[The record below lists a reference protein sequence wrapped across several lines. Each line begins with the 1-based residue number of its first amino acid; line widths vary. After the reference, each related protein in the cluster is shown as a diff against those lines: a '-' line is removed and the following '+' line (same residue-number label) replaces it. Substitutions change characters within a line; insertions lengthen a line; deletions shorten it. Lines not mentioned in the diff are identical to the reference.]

1 MKDDWRLI
9 AAPVKIILGNY
20 WRSSR
25 GLLALVAV
33 IVFLSAISAV
43 AAPYLFSRLI
53 DAMTAD
59 RFAETLALGLVV
71 YALLIGMA
79 AAMQHMVQYL
89 SYMSAENL
97 SFIAS
102 TSLFERL
109 LRKHAGFFVEH
120 NPAEIEGARRR
131 GQGALMT
138 LVQLGLVVFIPG
150 ATQIVLALL
159 MLGATINLEVVL
171 IVFAYGCGFIALTAI
186 ANHRTRRYLDAAIEA
201 GQENA
206 KFVGNAMTAME
217 TLRHF
222 GSHRWMQARFAEKA
236 REERD
241 NWAAFCRRRIGYSSV
256 LGAGLVLQFVVTF
269 LLLLPRYRAGD
280 LSVGDVVLFNTL
292 LLQLNMPFE
301 MIGHALDDVVRA
313 RASLLPLA
321 RIWAAPEEPDA
332 ATPGGFSPREGR
344 LAFEGVSYAHENGRG
359 IEDVSFAAERGR
371 ITYLVGETGSGKSTL
386 LRLAL
391 KSLSPAAG
399 RIAVDGVDLQAV
411 SQRDWYASVGIVPQE
426 PTLLNETLAVNIVLG
441 RALDRDRLRRAAEK
455 AAILAFIEDL
465 PEGFETLVGERGMK
479 LSGGER
485 QRIAIA
491 RALYADPQ
499 FLFLDEASSA
509 LDEATEAGIMQHIRG
524 LAGEV
529 TILAVTHR
537 KSVIAPSDHVLRLAA
552 GRVESET

>member
-1 MKDDWRLI
+1 MQDDWRLI
-9 AAPVKIILGNY
+9 AAPVKIILANY

-25 GLLALVAV
+25 GLLALVAI
-33 IVFLSAISAV
+33 IVFLSAIASI

-53 DAMTAD
+53 DAMAAD
-59 RFAETLALGLVV
+59 RMAEMLAAGLVV
-71 YALLIGMA
+71 YALLIGIA
-79 AAMQHMVQYL
+79 AALQHMVQYL

-109 LRKHAGFFVEH
+109 LKKQAAFFTEH
-120 NPAEIEGARRR
+120 NPAEIESAGQR
-131 GQGALMT
+131 GQGAMMT
-138 LVQLGLVVFIPG
+138 LVQLALIVFIPG
-150 ATQIVLALL
+150 ITQITLALV

-171 IVFAYGCGFIALTAI
+171 IVVAYGGVFITLTAI
-186 ANHRTRRYLDAAIEA
+186 ANHRTRQYLDAAIEA

-206 KFVGNAMTAME
+206 KFIGNAMTAME

-222 GSHRWMQARFAEKA
+222 GSHGWMQARFAGKA
-236 REERD
+236 GEERD
-241 NWAAFCRRRIGYSSV
+241 NWAVFCRRRIGYSS
-256 LGAGLVLQFVVTF
+256 LMGAGLALQFVITF

-280 LSVGDVVLFNTL
+280 LSVGDIVLFNTL
-292 LLQLNMPFE
+292 LLQLNQPFE

-321 RIWAAPEEPDA
+321 RIWAAPEEPD
-332 ATPGGFSPREGR
+332 TGTSGGFSPDDGR
-344 LAFEGVSYAHENGRG
+344 LAFEDVSYAHENGRG
-359 IEDVSFAAERGR
+359 VERIGFAATRGR

-391 KSLSPAAG
+391 KSIRPQAG
-399 RIAVDGVDLQAV
+399 RITVDGIDLDGV
-411 SQRDWYASVGIVPQE
+411 SQRDWYAAVGIVPQE
-426 PTLLNETLAVNIVLG
+426 AVLLNDTLAVNIVLG
-441 RALDRDRLRRAAEK
+441 RVLDPQRLRRAAEK
-455 AAILAFIEDL
+455 AAILAFIEGL
-465 PEGFETLVGERGMK
+465 PEKFETMVGERGMK

-524 LAGEV
+524 LAGDV

-537 KSVIAPSDHVLRLAA
+537 KSVIAPQDHVVRLGS
-552 GRVESET
+552 GRIESDV

>member
-9 AAPVKIILGNY
+9 AAPVKHILANY

-25 GLLALVAV
+25 GLLALVAA
-33 IVFLSAISAV
+33 IVFLSAISSV
-43 AAPYLFSRLI
+43 TAPYLFSRLV
-53 DAMTAD
+53 DQLTQD
-59 RFAETLALGLVV
+59 RFAETLAIGFVV
-71 YALLIGMA
+71 YALLIGA
-79 AAMQHMVQYL
+79 AAALQHMVQYL

-97 SFIAS
+97 SFIAG

-109 LRKHAGFFVEH
+109 LRKRAAFFVEH
-120 NPAEIEGARRR
+120 NPAEIESASQR

-138 LVQLGLVVFIPG
+138 FVQLALIVFIPG
-150 ATQIVLALL
+150 ATQIALALG

-171 IVFAYGCGFIALTAI
+171 IVLAYGCSFVALTML
-186 ANHRTRRYLDAAIEA
+186 ANHRTRRFLDAAIAA

-206 KFVGNAMTAME
+206 KFVGNAMTVME

-222 GSHRWMQARFAEKA
+222 GSHGWMQARFAEKA

-241 NWAAFCRRRIGYSSV
+241 NWAAFCRRRIGFSSL
-256 LGAGLVLQFVVTF
+256 LGAGLAMQFVITF

-292 LLQLNMPFE
+292 LLQLNQPFE
-301 MIGHALDDVVRA
+301 MIGHALDDVIRA
-313 RASLLPLA
+313 RANLLPLA

-332 ATPGGFSPREGR
+332 AAASGFAPTSGR
-344 LAFEGVSYAHENGRG
+344 LAFEDVSYAHENGRG
-359 IEDVSFAAERGR
+359 VDNISFTAARGR

-391 KSLSPAAG
+391 KSIRAHSG
-399 RIAVDGVDLQAV
+399 RITVDGVDLDTL
-411 SQRDWYASVGIVPQE
+411 SQRDWYAAVGIVPQE
-426 PTLLNETLAVNIVLG
+426 PTLLNDTLAINIVLG
-441 RALDRDRLRRAAEK
+441 RPMDPERLRPAAEK
-455 AAILAFIEDL
+455 AAILVFIEGL
-465 PEGFETLVGERGMK
+465 PEGFETVLGERGMK

-509 LDEATEAGIMQHIRG
+509 LDEATEAGIMRHIRG
-524 LAGEV
+524 LAGDV

-537 KSVIAPSDHVLRLAA
+537 KSVITGEDHVVRL
-552 GRVESET
+552 GDGKVEADA

>member
-9 AAPVKIILGNY
+9 AAPVKIILANY
-20 WRSSR
+20 GRASR

-33 IVFLSAISAV
+33 IVFLSAVSAV

-53 DAMTAD
+53 DAMAAD
-59 RFAETLALGLVV
+59 RLAEGLAAGLVV
-71 YALLIGMA
+71 YALLIGIA
-79 AAMQHMVQYL
+79 AALQHMVQYL

-97 SFIAS
+97 SFIAG
-102 TSLFERL
+102 TSLFDRL
-109 LRKHAGFFVEH
+109 LRKTAGFFVEH

-138 LVQLGLVVFIPG
+138 LVQLGLIVFIPG
-150 ATQIVLALL
+150 TTQIVLALA
-159 MLGATINLEVVL
+159 MLGATINMEVVL
-171 IVFAYGCGFIALTAI
+171 IVIVYGTGFVALTAL
-186 ANHRTRRYLDAAIEA
+186 ANHRTRRFLDAAIEA

-206 KFVGNAMTAME
+206 KFVGNAMAAME

-222 GSHRWMQARFAEKA
+222 GSHGWMQARFADKA

-241 NWAAFCRRRIGYSSV
+241 NWAAFCRRRIGYSAV
-256 LGAGLVLQFVVTF
+256 LGAGLALQFVVTF
-269 LLLLPRYRAGD
+269 LLLLPRYRASEI
-280 LSVGDVVLFNTL
+280 SVGDLVLFNTL

-321 RIWAAPEEPDA
+321 RIWAAPEEEDA
-332 ATPGGFSPREGR
+332 ATPGGFLPRDGR
-344 LAFEGVSYAHENGRG
+344 LAFERVSYAHENGRG
-359 IEDVSFAAERGR
+359 VADISFSATRGR

-391 KSLSPAAG
+391 KSLSPASG
-399 RIAVDGVDLQAV
+399 RIAVDGMDLEAV
-411 SQRDWYASVGIVPQE
+411 SQRDWYAAVGIVPQE
-426 PTLLNETLAVNIVLG
+426 PTLLNDTLAVNIALG
-441 RALDRDRLRRAAEK
+441 RPMDPERLRRAAEK
-455 AAILAFIEDL
+455 AAILAFIEAL
-465 PEGFETLVGERGMK
+465 PDGFETMVGERGMK

-491 RALYADPQ
+491 RALYAEPQ

-509 LDEATEAGIMQHIRG
+509 LDEATEAEIMQHIRS
-524 LAGEV
+524 LAGDV

-537 KSVIAPSDHVLRLAA
+537 KSVIAPRDHVVTLGA
-552 GRVESET
+552 GRIESET

>member
-1 MKDDWRLI
+1 MNDDWRLI
-9 AAPVKIILGNY
+9 AAPVKIILVNY
-20 WRSSR
+20 WRASR
-25 GLLALVAV
+25 GLLAVVAL
-33 IVFLSAISAV
+33 IVFLSAVSAV
-43 AAPYLFSRLI
+43 AAPYLFSRLV

-59 RFAETLALGLVV
+59 RLAEGLAAGFAV
-71 YALLIGMA
+71 YALLIGAA
-79 AAMQHMVQYL
+79 AAMQQMVQYL

-102 TSLFERL
+102 TSLFGRL
-109 LRKHAGFFVEH
+109 LRKRADFFIEH
-120 NPAEIEGARRR
+120 NPAEIESARRR

-138 LVQLGLVVFIPG
+138 LVQIGLIVFIPG
-150 ATQIVLALL
+150 ATQIVLALA
-159 MLGATINLEVVL
+159 MLGATIDIEVAL
-171 IVFAYGCGFIALTAI
+171 IVLVYGCGFVALTAL
-186 ANHRTRRYLDAAIEA
+186 ANHRTRRFLDAAIEA

-222 GSHRWMQARFAEKA
+222 GSHDWMQARFAGKA

-241 NWAAFCRRRIGYSSV
+241 NWAAFCRRRIGFSSV
-256 LGAGLVLQFVVTF
+256 LGAGLAVQFVVTF

-332 ATPGGFSPREGR
+332 ATPGGFLPKDGR
-344 LAFEGVSYAHENGRG
+344 LAFEAVSYAHENGRG
-359 IEDVSFAAERGR
+359 VEDVSFAATRGR

-399 RIAVDGVDLQAV
+399 RITVDGRDLASV
-411 SQRDWYASVGIVPQE
+411 SQRDWYAAVGIVPQE
-426 PTLLNETLAVNIVLG
+426 PTLLDDTLAVNIALG
-441 RALDRDRLRRAAEK
+441 RPMERERLRRAAEK
-455 AAILAFIEDL
+455 AAILGFIEAL
-465 PEGFETLVGERGMK
+465 PDGFETTVGERGLK

-524 LAGEV
+524 LAGDV

-537 KSVIAPSDHVLRLAA
+537 RSVIAACDHVVRLRA
-552 GRVESET
+552 GRIAGES

>member
-9 AAPVKIILGNY
+9 AAPVKIILANY

-33 IVFLSAISAV
+33 IVFLSAVSAV
-43 AAPYLFSRLI
+43 AAPYLFSRLV
-53 DAMTAD
+53 DAMAAD
-59 RFAETLALGLVV
+59 RLAEGLAAGLVV
-71 YALLIGMA
+71 YALLIGIA

-102 TSLFERL
+102 TSLFDRL
-109 LRKHAGFFVEH
+109 LKKTAGFFVEH

-138 LVQLGLVVFIPG
+138 LVQLGLIVFIPG
-150 ATQIVLALL
+150 ATQIVLALA
-159 MLGATINLEVVL
+159 MLGATINFEVVL
-171 IVFAYGCGFIALTAI
+171 IVLVYGTGFVALPAL
-186 ANHRTRRYLDAAIEA
+186 ANHRTRRFLDAAIEA

-206 KFVGNAMTAME
+206 KFVGNAMAAME

-222 GSHRWMQARFAEKA
+222 GSHGWMQARFADKA

-241 NWAAFCRRRIGYSSV
+241 NWAAFCRRRIGYSAV
-256 LGAGLVLQFVVTF
+256 LGAGLALQFVVTF
-269 LLLLPRYRAGD
+269 LLLLPRYRAGE
-280 LSVGDVVLFNTL
+280 LSVGDLVLFNTL
-292 LLQLNMPFE
+292 LLQLNLPFE

-321 RIWAAPEEPDA
+321 RIWAAPEEPDT
-332 ATPGGFSPREGR
+332 ATPGGFFPRDGR
-344 LAFEGVSYAHENGRG
+344 LAFETVSYAHENGRG
-359 IEDVSFAAERGR
+359 VENVDFLAERGR

-391 KSLSPAAG
+391 KSLSPSAG
-399 RIAVDGVDLQAV
+399 RITVDGEDLAAV
-411 SQRDWYASVGIVPQE
+411 SQRDWYGAVGIVPQE
-426 PTLLNETLAVNIVLG
+426 PTLLNDTLAVNIALG
-441 RALDRDRLRRAAEK
+441 RPLDRERLLRAADK
-455 AAILAFIEDL
+455 AAILTFIEAL
-465 PEGFETLVGERGMK
+465 PDGFETLVGERGMK

-509 LDEATEAGIMQHIRG
+509 LDEATEAEIMQHIRS
-524 LAGEV
+524 LAGDV

-537 KSVIAPSDHVLRLAA
+537 RSVIAPRDHVVRLAG
-552 GRVESET
+552 GRVEGED

>member
-9 AAPVKIILGNY
+9 AAPVQIILANY
-20 WRSSR
+20 GRASR

-33 IVFLSAISAV
+33 IVFLSAVSAV

-53 DAMTAD
+53 DTMAAD
-59 RFAETLALGLVV
+59 RFAEGLAAGLVV
-71 YALLIGMA
+71 YALLIGIA
-79 AAMQHMVQYL
+79 AALQHMVQYL

-102 TSLFERL
+102 TSLFDRL
-109 LRKHAGFFVEH
+109 LRKTAGFFVEH

-138 LVQLGLVVFIPG
+138 LVQLGLIVFIPG
-150 ATQIVLALL
+150 TTQIVLALA
-159 MLGATINLEVVL
+159 MLGATINIEVVL
-171 IVFAYGCGFIALTAI
+171 IVIVYGTGFVALTAL
-186 ANHRTRRYLDAAIEA
+186 ANHRTRRFLDAAIEA

-206 KFVGNAMTAME
+206 KFVGNAMAAME

-222 GSHRWMQARFAEKA
+222 GSHGWMQARFADKA

-241 NWAAFCRRRIGYSSV
+241 NWAAFCRRRIGYSAV
-256 LGAGLVLQFVVTF
+256 LGAGLALQFVVTF
-269 LLLLPRYRAGD
+269 LLLLPRYRAGE
-280 LSVGDVVLFNTL
+280 LSVGDLVLFNTL

-321 RIWAAPEEPDA
+321 RIWAAPEEEDA
-332 ATPGGFSPREGR
+332 VTPGGFLPRDGR
-344 LAFEGVSYAHENGRG
+344 LAFERVSYAHENGRG
-359 IEDVSFAAERGR
+359 VADISFSAERGR

-391 KSLSPAAG
+391 KSLSPASG
-399 RIAVDGVDLQAV
+399 RIAVDGMDLEAV
-411 SQRDWYASVGIVPQE
+411 SQRDWYTAVGIVPQE
-426 PTLLNETLAVNIVLG
+426 PTLLNDTLAVNIALG
-441 RALDRDRLRRAAEK
+441 RPMDPERLRRAAEK
-455 AAILAFIEDL
+455 AAILAFVEAL
-465 PEGFETLVGERGMK
+465 PDGFETIVGERGMK

-509 LDEATEAGIMQHIRG
+509 LDEATEAEIMQHIRS
-524 LAGEV
+524 LAGDV

-537 KSVIAPSDHVLRLAA
+537 KGVIAPLDHVVTLGA
-552 GRVESET
+552 GRIESET

>member
-9 AAPVKIILGNY
+9 AAPVKIILANY
-20 WRSSR
+20 GRASR

-33 IVFLSAISAV
+33 IVFLSAVSAV

-53 DAMTAD
+53 DAMAAD
-59 RFAETLALGLVV
+59 RLAEGLAAGLVV
-71 YALLIGMA
+71 YALLIGIA
-79 AAMQHMVQYL
+79 AALQHMVQYL

-97 SFIAS
+97 SFIAG
-102 TSLFERL
+102 TSLFDRL
-109 LRKHAGFFVEH
+109 LRKTAGFFVEH

-138 LVQLGLVVFIPG
+138 LVQLGLIVFIPG
-150 ATQIVLALL
+150 TTQIVLALA
-159 MLGATINLEVVL
+159 MLGATINMEVVL
-171 IVFAYGCGFIALTAI
+171 IVIVYGTGFVALTAL
-186 ANHRTRRYLDAAIEA
+186 ANHRTRRFLDAAIEA

-206 KFVGNAMTAME
+206 KFVGNAMAAME

-222 GSHRWMQARFAEKA
+222 GSHGWMQARFADKA

-241 NWAAFCRRRIGYSSV
+241 NWAAFCRRRIGYSAV
-256 LGAGLVLQFVVTF
+256 LGAGLALQFVVTF
-269 LLLLPRYRAGD
+269 LLLLPRYRAGEI
-280 LSVGDVVLFNTL
+280 SVGDLVLFNTL

-321 RIWAAPEEPDA
+321 RIWAAPEEEDA
-332 ATPGGFSPREGR
+332 ATPGGFSPRNGR
-344 LAFEGVSYAHENGRG
+344 LAFEEVSYAHENGRG
-359 IEDVSFAAERGR
+359 VADISFSATRGR

-391 KSLSPAAG
+391 KSLSPASG
-399 RIAVDGVDLQAV
+399 RIAVDGMDLEAV
-411 SQRDWYASVGIVPQE
+411 SQRDWYAAVGIVPQE
-426 PTLLNETLAVNIVLG
+426 PTLLNDTLAVNIALG
-441 RALDRDRLRRAAEK
+441 RPMDPERLRRAAEK
-455 AAILAFIEDL
+455 AAILAFIEAL
-465 PEGFETLVGERGMK
+465 PEGFETMVGERGMK

-509 LDEATEAGIMQHIRG
+509 LDEATEAEIMQHIRS
-524 LAGEV
+524 LAGDV

-537 KSVIAPSDHVLRLAA
+537 KSVIAPLDHVVTLGA
-552 GRVESET
+552 GRIESET